1 MWRGFGLVRLWGPA
15 LVALCRLVAP
25 EEIVM
30 TIPAGTRRAEGV
42 YQLEKGGSLWRIQVT
57 RRDPQTR
64 RRVCRRSVIEAKSL
78 SLAKVRRAELALRLE
93 EELAGASVPAPVAD
107 PTVADFGERWLEER
121 AARRQPIFNLTLPNM
136 APPERDASQ
145 VRALSS
151 FVFAENT
158 RPEQGR
164 RAFFPRRTVP
174 TPALFPF
181 PAGFALSS
189 SLEGEG
195 ISMEDLNRAIAR
207 GIDGAKA
214 ILRY

>member
-1 MWRGFGLVRLWGPA
+1 MPKTSPSSAAWSRAFAEPRRPA
-15 LVALCRLVAP
+15 PFRAFSPARSEIAP
-25 EEIVM
+25 M
-30 TIPAGTRRAEGV
+30 
-42 YQLEKGGSLWRIQVT
+42 
-57 RRDPQTR
+57 
-64 RRVCRRSVIEAKSL
+64 
-78 SLAKVRRAELALRLE
+78 LALAHRI
-93 EELAGASVPAPVAD
+93 ASYV
-107 PTVADFGERWLEER
+107 GEER

-189 SLEGEG
+189 SLEGRRRHG
-195 ISMEDLNRAIAR
+195 SR
-207 GIDGAKA
+207 GSHHFQCQCNIGFIDTVSVLFQVGK
-214 ILRY
+214 

>member
-1 MWRGFGLVRLWGPA
+1 M
-15 LVALCRLVAP
+15 
-25 EEIVM
+25 
-30 TIPAGTRRAEGV
+30 
-42 YQLEKGGSLWRIQVT
+42 
-57 RRDPQTR
+57 
-64 RRVCRRSVIEAKSL
+64 
-78 SLAKVRRAELALRLE
+78 LALAHRI
-93 EELAGASVPAPVAD
+93 ASYV
-107 PTVADFGERWLEER
+107 GEER

-195 ISMEDLNRAIAR
+195 MARAAHITPNVNVTLVSSIQYRCYFKWEKIGGWVPTATA
-207 GIDGAKA
+207 GFDVLTGVV
-214 ILRY
+214 